1 MATAYDRQVSE
12 LIACKFCMYFDTLN
26 SFRVAFLFLHRALV
40 RLFVWVLQ
48 SVLRYL
54 NVKLTWINEH
64 VCDI

>member
-40 RLFVWVLQ
+40 RLFVWGFAKCASLFECQ
-48 SVLRYL
+48 T
-54 NVKLTWINEH
+54 NV
-64 VCDI
+64 D